1 MAIAEQQVTVG
12 ICDLCGARRHGTPG
26 GAGPEGYAGT
36 VTSTA
41 NGETRDPVA
50 WFACRS
56 THIGPGVRA
65 ALDAAGAL
73 P

>member
-26 GAGPEGYAGT
+26 GAGPDGYAGK

-41 NGETRDPVA
+41 DGE
-50 WFACRS
+50 
-56 THIGPGVRA
+56 A
-65 ALDAAGAL
+65 ARRLAGS
-73 P
+73 